1 MVNKSIRIVNIIFF
15 NICYHHV
22 MYINTLQMGSLT
34 LNFISDDKQKKYYVI
49 IKVRCSNGV
58 AAPSHPT
65 YGYIKNKLPVKIK

>member
-1 MVNKSIRIVNIIFF
+1 MNTCHLLSCYHLYYLFDTKKSIVKQ
-15 NICYHHV
+15 
-22 MYINTLQMGSLT
+22 TLIT
-34 LNFISDDKQKKYYVI
+34 NKIQKKYYVI